1 MVAIDKDKVAEHK
14 ESATVVFDK
23 SLQGKKIDAIDKK
36 AGLDFEDQ
44 GRVTIP
50 NTSQNLY
57 VGSHKYT
64 SAKFAKHYDEMEW
77 MCDDCG
83 KMHRKDV
90 DCE

>member
-1 MVAIDKDKVAEHK
+1 MVATDKTVLEEHK
-14 ESATVVFDK
+14 ENATVVFDK

-36 AGLDFEDQ
+36 IGLDFEDQ
-44 GRVTIP
+44 GVAKVP
-50 NTSQNLY
+50 KGAKNLL

-64 SAKFAKHYDEMEW
+64 TARFSKGYDDIEW